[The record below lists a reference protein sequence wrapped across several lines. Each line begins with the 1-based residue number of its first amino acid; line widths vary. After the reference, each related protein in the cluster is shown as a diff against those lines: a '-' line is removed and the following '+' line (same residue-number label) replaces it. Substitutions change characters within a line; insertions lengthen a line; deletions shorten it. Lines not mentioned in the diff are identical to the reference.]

1 MPIGLEFPSVLD
13 AARAGA
19 EWAWRSLYQD
29 LAPSVLGYVR
39 ARGAV
44 SPEDVCGDVFCQVVR
59 DIHSFEG
66 DEAGFRSWVFV
77 LAHHRLID
85 EARRRKRR
93 PEISVADEELRG
105 VGGHSD
111 TETEAIG
118 RVEASRVTKLIG
130 ELTEAQ
136 RDVILLRL
144 VGGLSIQEVAEVMGK
159 GERAVKSLQ
168 HRGLETLRSKLE
180 AEDPNESN
188 PHGALRR

>member
-1 MPIGLEFPSVLD
+1 MSIGLEFPRVLD

-19 EWAWRSLYQD
+19 EWAWRTLYRD

-39 ARGAV
+39 ARRAT

-77 LAHHRLID
+77 IAHHRLID
-85 EARRRKRR
+85 EARRRRRR
-93 PEISVADEELRG
+93 PEIPVEADELIAM
-105 VGGHSD
+105 GGHVD
-111 TETEAIG
+111 TETEALG
-118 RVEASRVTKLIG
+118 RVEASRVTRLIG

-144 VGGLSIQEVAEVMGK
+144 VAGLSIQEVAEVTGK

-168 HRGLETLRSKLE
+168 HRGLESLRSKLE
-180 AEDPNESN
+180 AKADESN

>member
-1 MPIGLEFPSVLD
+1 MPIGLEFPRVLD

-29 LAPSVLGYVR
+29 LAPSVLGYLR
-39 ARGAV
+39 ARGAA

-77 LAHHRLID
+77 MAHHRLID

-93 PEISVADEELRG
+93 PEISVAGEELRA
-105 VGGHSD
+105 VGAHGD
-111 TETEAIG
+111 TETEALD

-130 ELTEAQ
+130 ELTDAQ

-144 VGGLSIQEVAEVMGK
+144 VGGLSIQEVAEVVGK

-168 HRGLETLRSKLE
+168 HRGLEALRSKLE
-180 AEDPNESN
+180 AEPN
-188 PHGALRR
+188 PHGVLRR